1 MKVSFIL
8 KRKMIKDL
16 LGNSIERIGN
26 AIRDNVYYDDLE
38 GLQHATLMIK
48 VYVLFRFSKKFL

>member
-1 MKVSFIL
+1 
-8 KRKMIKDL
+8 MIKDL

-48 VYVLFRFSKKFL
+48 VYVLFRFSKKFLQYTEIKN